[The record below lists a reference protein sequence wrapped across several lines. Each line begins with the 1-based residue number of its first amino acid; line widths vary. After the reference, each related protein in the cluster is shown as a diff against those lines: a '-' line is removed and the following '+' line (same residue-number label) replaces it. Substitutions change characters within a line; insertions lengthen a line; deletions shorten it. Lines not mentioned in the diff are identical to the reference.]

1 MIQNNV
7 SEKGQ
12 VLILISLAA
21 VMLFAF
27 AGLAIDGSAVFSDK
41 RHAQNAAD
49 TSAMAAA
56 LAKLRG
62 QSFSS
67 AAMNRAISN
76 GYDNNGVT
84 NNVNVYNPPIDGLY
98 VGDSEYIQVKI
109 TSHVKTYFA
118 RVIGRNQVTNRV
130 EAVTHAVPG
139 YSSSL
144 FAGSAIVGLDPSG
157 CKAVFFNG
165 NANMT
170 LTGSGIYVN
179 SNCALNAFYNQSSSP
194 GILTTPCLQTVG
206 GAQFTFGKVIN
217 TQAGCPRTNVPPM
230 SSPPLPNISCGTLQ
244 AKVQPDNITLS
255 PGNWV
260 GAFPP
265 NGITYLQPGTYCVSG
280 GAFQINGG
288 STLIGHDVTIYMI
301 DGTVK
306 WNGGA
311 KVQLDA
317 PDSGE
322 FAGLLLYLPPTNTN
336 SVTINGNGD
345 SHIVGTI
352 FAPASD
358 VTVEGGGGATG
369 LECQIIGFHVNLS
382 GSSDTKI
389 DFKANL
395 NYQPPTPPAIEFTQ

>member
-1 MIQNNV
+1 MMQKNV

-12 VLILISLAA
+12 VLILIMLAA
-21 VMLFAF
+21 VVLFAF

-41 RHAQNAAD
+41 RNAQNAAD

-62 QSFSS
+62 QSYSS
-67 AAMNRAISN
+67 AAFNRATSN
-76 GYDNNGVT
+76 GYNNNGTT
-84 NNVNVYNPPIDGLY
+84 NIVSVYNPPIDGKY
-98 VGDSEYIQVKI
+98 AGNGEYIQVKI

-139 YSSSL
+139 YISSL
-144 FAGSAIVGLDPSG
+144 YAGSAVVGLDPSG

-170 LTGSGIYVN
+170 LTGGGIYVN
-179 SNCALNAFYNQSSSP
+179 STCDPNAFANQSGSP

-206 GAQFTFGKVIN
+206 LAQYTYGKVIN
-217 TQAGCPRTNVPPM
+217 TQAGCPKAGVPPIAA
-230 SSPPLPNISCGTLQ
+230 PPLPKITCGTLQ
-244 AKVQPDNITLS
+244 AKIQPDNITLS

-280 GAFQINGG
+280 GNFQINGG
-288 STLIGHDVTIYMI
+288 STLIGHGVTIYMI
-301 DGTVK
+301 DGFVK

-311 KVQLDA
+311 NVQLDA
-317 PDSGE
+317 PTSGE

-336 SVTINGNGD
+336 PVVVNGNGD
-345 SHIVGTI
+345 SHVVGTI
-352 FAPASD
+352 YAPASE
-358 VTVEGGGGATG
+358 VSVEGGGGATG
-369 LECQIIGFHVNLS
+369 LECQIIGYHVSLS
-382 GSSDTKI
+382 GSSETKI
-389 DFKANL
+389 SFNPNQ
-395 NYQPPTPPAIEFTQ
+395 NYQPPIPPAIEFTQ